1 MRLSFL
7 ILLFLSVS
15 FFSCDNKFQPPATGV
30 KSDNIPDQESWKAV
44 VTFSDSGKV
53 RAVLNAGHIQM
64 FNFKKITLIDSGAVV
79 DFYRDGEV
87 VSTLSG
93 MRGKIHDESKDI
105 EIFDSVKVVNK
116 EGSILKTSKLYW
128 TNKTQ
133 RVSSDAFVKIV
144 TPKEEI
150 EGIGFE
156 SDQNL
161 KNYNIYKVTGIFSK

>member
-1 MRLSFL
+1 MRLIFL
-7 ILLFLSVS
+7 ILLVFPVLII
-15 FFSCDNKFQPPATGV
+15 SCDNKFQPPATGL
-30 KSDNIPDQESWKAV
+30 KSDNIPDQESWNAV

-64 FNFKKITLIDSGAVV
+64 FNLKNITLIDSGAVV
-79 DFYRDGEV
+79 DFYRDGEI

-93 MRGKIHDESKDI
+93 IRGKVHDDTKDI

-116 EGSILKTSKLYW
+116 EGSVLTTTKMYW

-150 EGIGFE
+150 EGYGFE

-161 KNYNIYKVTGIFSK
+161 KNYNIFKVTGIFSK

>member
-1 MRLSFL
+1 MRFLFL
-7 ILLFLSVS
+7 ILLFISVLII
-15 FFSCDNKFQPPATGV
+15 SCDNKFQPPATGL
-30 KSDNIPDQESWKAV
+30 KSENIPNQESWNAV
-44 VTFSDSGKV
+44 VTFSDSGKI

-93 MRGKIHDESKDI
+93 IRGKVHDDTKDI

-116 EGSILKTSKLYW
+116 EGSVLKTTKMYW

-133 RVSSDAFVKIV
+133 RVSSDAFVKII

-150 EGIGFE
+150 EGYGFE
-156 SDQNL
+156 SDQSL

>member
-1 MRLSFL
+1 MRFPFL
-7 ILLFLSVS
+7 ILILFIVS
-15 FFSCDNKFQPPATGV
+15 FYSCENKFQPPASGM
-30 KSDNIPDQESWKAV
+30 KSENIPDQESWKAV

-64 FNFKKITLIDSGAVV
+64 FNLKKITLIDSGAVV

-93 MRGKIHDESKDI
+93 MRGKIHDETKDI

-116 EGSILKTSKLYW
+116 EGSVLTTSKMYW

-133 RVSSDAFVKIV
+133 RVSSDAFVRIV

-150 EGIGFE
+150 EGYGFE